1 MLETLIETSRTW
13 ALLRNLRVEVH
24 LSPEKLRL
32 LQDRLLRSLVA
43 HTYENVPFYRRFWD
57 EAGFDPRRFRG
68 IEDLERIPVT
78 NSTLIKEAARTG
90 ELLAKGVDTDECTY
104 LDSSGSSGNPLRIWK
119 RPIEERVRRAVGL
132 RIWFEHGFRWS
143 HITAQ
148 FQILPGPS
156 HTLQRFGISRK
167 LWISTGLPIDEQ
179 LSQFLDSRADVL
191 IGTPTALRRIAYA
204 VEDSGKKPKQPGI
217 VFGAGELL
225 DSETSEVVKRVFG
238 IEPVGLYGQTEVG
251 YVAWQ
256 CEMRRAFHLNADT
269 HLIEV
274 LADGRPAGPG
284 ELGTIVIT
292 DLYAR
297 TMPFIRYHTKDLA
310 MAASS
315 NCPCGRQLP
324 IIASIEGR
332 ASSSVLLEDGRI
344 FTTRKIINH
353 IAETLRLGE
362 YRLHQEDLDRFRVE
376 LVSDIGNR
384 NKRGVLSKVDG
395 NLEAAVL
402 RALHEILGDVEISCR
417 TVNHWEQD
425 GTGKTHTVFS
435 SVPIPGLSND

>member
-1 MLETLIETSRTW
+1 MLETLSETYRTW
-13 ALLRNLRVEVH
+13 TLLRNLRSNVRRP
-24 LSPEKLRL
+24 PEELTL
-32 LQDRLLRSLVA
+32 IQDKLLRAVVLNA
-43 HTYENVPFYRRFWD
+43 YRNVPFYRRFWK
-57 EAGFDPRRFRG
+57 EMGFDPRRFRG
-68 IEDLERIPVT
+68 IRDLELIPVA
-78 NSTLIKEAARTG
+78 NSSLVKKAERQG
-90 ELLAKGVDTDECTY
+90 DLLAENIDKNRCTY
-104 LDSSGSSGNPLRIWK
+104 LDSSGSSDNPLRIWK

-143 HITAQ
+143 HMTAQ

-156 HTLQRFGISRK
+156 HILQRLGISPK
-167 LWISTGLPIDEQ
+167 LWISTALPIEEQ
-179 LSQFLDSRADVL
+179 LSQFLDSRADVV
-191 IGTPTALRRIAYA
+191 IGTPTALRRISYA
-204 VEDSGKKPKQPGI
+204 IEDSGRNPKQPHI

-269 HLIEV
+269 HLVEV
-274 LADGRPAGPG
+274 LADGRHVGPG

-292 DLYAR
+292 DLYAG
-297 TMPFIRYHTKDLA
+297 TMPFIRYDTKDLA

-332 ASSSVLLEDGRI
+332 ASGSVLLEDGRI
-344 FTTRKIINH
+344 FTTRKIINQ

-402 RALHEILGDVEISCR
+402 RALHEIFGDVEISCR
-417 TVNHWEQD
+417 TVNR
-425 GTGKTHTVFS
+425 
-435 SVPIPGLSND
+435 